1 MAEVPQG
8 RVSVTMFRLS
18 EKLIVHGGV
27 FMARKSSRWIAG
39 LAVASAAMLMV
50 VAGSLSATKDP
61 AAQTKAA
68 HVDLAAEKSMGTKS
82 APITLE
88 VYSDFQCPSCRLFF
102 LNATTPLMN
111 DYVASGKVYFIHH
124 DFPLPM
130 HAHSHD
136 AAKWANAAAEI
147 GKFRE
152 VEAALYQ
159 KQDAWGAT
167 GKIDDALDNV
177 LTPTEM
183 KRVRGLLDSP
193 EVTAS
198 IQHDEDLAKAKGL
211 TGTPSI
217 FIIHKG
223 QTFPLPAAGTTYNL
237 LKQYIDYLLA
247 Q

>member
-1 MAEVPQG
+1 MD
-8 RVSVTMFRLS
+8 
-18 EKLIVHGGV
+18 
-27 FMARKSSRWIAG
+27 RKSSRWITG
-39 LAVASAAMLMV
+39 LAVACAAMLMV
-50 VAGSLSATKDP
+50 FAGSLSATKTNV
-61 AAQTKAA
+61 QMKAA

-102 LNATTPLMN
+102 LTAITPLMN
-111 DYVASGKVYFIHH
+111 DYVASGKVYLIHH

-130 HAHSHD
+130 HAHSYD

-152 VEAALYQ
+152 VETALYT
-159 KQDAWGAT
+159 KQDTWGAT
-167 GKIDDALDNV
+167 GKIDDALDSV
-177 LTPTEM
+177 LTPAEM
-183 KRVRGLLDSP
+183 KRVRALLDSP
-193 EVTAS
+193 EVTSS

-217 FIIHKG
+217 FITHKG
-223 QTFPLPAAGTTYNL
+223 QTVALPAAGATYTL
-237 LKQYIDYLLA
+237 LKQYLDYLLT

>member
-1 MAEVPQG
+1 
-8 RVSVTMFRLS
+8 
-18 EKLIVHGGV
+18 
-27 FMARKSSRWIAG
+27 MARKSSRWIAG
-39 LAVASAAMLMV
+39 IAVASAAMLIV
-50 VAGSLSATKDP
+50 FAGSISATKNT
-61 AAQTKAA
+61 AAQAKAA
-68 HVDLAAEKSMGTKS
+68 HMDLAAEKSMGTKS

-88 VYSDFQCPSCRLFF
+88 VYSDFQCPSCKQFF
-102 LNATTPLMN
+102 LTATTPLMN
-111 DYVASGKVYFIHH
+111 DYVASGKVFLIHH

-130 HAHSHD
+130 HAHSRD

-152 VEAALYQ
+152 VETALYT

-177 LTPTEM
+177 LTPLEM

-223 QTFPLPAAGTTYNL
+223 QTFPLPAAGATYNL

>member
-1 MAEVPQG
+1 MH
-8 RVSVTMFRLS
+8 MD
-18 EKLIVHGGV
+18 
-27 FMARKSSRWIAG
+27 RKSSRWITG
-39 LAVASAAMLMV
+39 LVIACAAMLV
-50 VAGSLSATKDP
+50 ILAWPLSAKKMS
-61 AAQTKAA
+61 AQTRAA
-68 HVDLAAEKSMGTKS
+68 HTPDLAAEKSMGTKS

-102 LNATTPLMN
+102 MSATTPLMN
-111 DYVASGKVYFIHH
+111 DYVASGKVYLIHH

-130 HAHSHD
+130 HAYSHE

-152 VEAALYQ
+152 VETALYT
-159 KQDAWGAT
+159 KQDSWGQT
-167 GKIDDALDNV
+167 GKIEEALDNV
-177 LTPTEM
+177 LTPVEM
-183 KRVRGLLDSP
+183 KRVRSLLDSP

-217 FIIHKG
+217 FITHKG
-223 QTFPLPAAGTTYNL
+223 NTVPLPAAGATYPL
-237 LKQYIDYLLA
+237 LKQYLDYLLT

>member
-1 MAEVPQG
+1 MSAALGKFQIQCCG
-8 RVSVTMFRLS
+8 SLK
-18 EKLIVHGGV
+18 KLIVHGGK
-27 FMARKSSRWIAG
+27 FMARKSSHWIAG

-50 VAGSLSATKDP
+50 FTGSLSATKNSP
-61 AAQTKAA
+61 QTKTA

-111 DYVASGKVYFIHH
+111 DYVASGKVYLIHH
-124 DFPLPM
+124 DLPLPM
-130 HAHSHD
+130 HAHSAE

-152 VEAALYQ
+152 VETALYQ
-159 KQDAWGAT
+159 KQDTWGAT
-167 GKIDDALDNV
+167 GKIDGALENV
-177 LTPTEM
+177 LTPAEM

-223 QTFPLPAAGTTYNL
+223 QTYPLPAAGATYNL
-237 LKQYIDYLLA
+237 LKQYIDYLLG